1 MKVLIIQ
8 QKMIG
13 DVLATSILFEAIK
26 EKHADYELHYLLN
39 SHTYPVVENNPY
51 IDKFV
56 FFTPEHEKN
65 TLKLIGLA
73 KQIRKEKYDAV
84 IDVYAKLSSQI
95 ITLFSGAKTRISTYK
110 SFVSLYYNHLV
121 KSEWKANEGERAI
134 KSRLNLLKPIGI
146 SSEVIRPKIYL
157 KEEEIQ
163 NAKEFLSSNGL
174 NLETPII
181 MISLFGSSDNK
192 TYPNEYMVKVLDF
205 IVSKTKSQILFNYI
219 PNQKNQALS
228 VYKKTKK
235 NTQAHIFLDIYAKN
249 LRDFIALTSQCNTLI
264 GNEGGAV
271 NMAKAINI
279 PTFTFFSPWI
289 RKTSWNTATDNKTHI
304 AVHLK
309 DYKPEIYEAN
319 NLKTIKSKVEHFY
332 NLFEFDY
339 FKDQLEVYLDHII
352 E

>member
-1 MKVLIIQ
+1 M
-8 QKMIG
+8 
-13 DVLATSILFEAIK
+13 
-26 EKHADYELHYLLN
+26 
-39 SHTYPVVENNPY
+39 
-51 IDKFV
+51 
-56 FFTPEHEKN
+56 
-65 TLKLIGLA
+65 
-73 KQIRKEKYDAV
+73 
-84 IDVYAKLSSQI
+84 
-95 ITLFSGAKTRISTYK
+95 
-110 SFVSLYYNHLV
+110 LV
-121 KSEWKANEGERAI
+121 KTFCEAF
-134 KSRLNLLKPIGI
+134 KSSRKKPALILKTSSAGFSVMDKNDMLNR
-146 SSEVIRPKIYL
+146 IRSIRG
-157 KEEEIQ
+157 
-163 NAKEFLSSNGL
+163 N
-174 NLETPII
+174 
-181 MISLFGSSDNK
+181 NK